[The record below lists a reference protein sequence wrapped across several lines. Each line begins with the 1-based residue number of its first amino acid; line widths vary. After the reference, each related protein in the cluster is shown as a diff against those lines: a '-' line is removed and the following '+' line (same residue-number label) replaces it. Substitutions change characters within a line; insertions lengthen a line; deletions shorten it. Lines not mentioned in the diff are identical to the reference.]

1 VKKFLSISELSGLLN
16 LIDKK
21 SKKPQNHVLRYWE
34 KEFSQLRPKIINKRR
49 YYSDKQVETAKLI
62 KFLIKDKGLTIR
74 GTRNFLKN
82 NINKL
87 DDDNSDSLK
96 TTYLK
101 KKLKDKTKTI
111 LERINR
117 IKQHGKKNT
126 Y

>member
-1 VKKFLSISELSGLLN
+1 MKKFLSISDLSGLLN

-21 SKKPQNHVLRYWE
+21 SKKPLNHVLRYWE

-49 YYSDKQVETAKLI
+49 YYSDKQVEIAQLI

-96 TTYLK
+96 TSYLR
-101 KKLKDKTKTI
+101 KKLKDKTKTL

>member
-1 VKKFLSISELSGLLN
+1 MKKFLSISELSGLLN

>member
-1 VKKFLSISELSGLLN
+1 MKKFLSISDLSGLLN

-21 SKKPQNHVLRYWE
+21 SKKPLNHVLRYWE

-49 YYSDKQVETAKLI
+49 YYSDKQVEIAKLI

-96 TTYLK
+96 TTYLR
-101 KKLKDKTKTI
+101 KKLKDKTKTL